1 MKISYNLFWGTV
13 IIAVITHVI
22 AINMLP
28 KTLMNVA
35 FERVGAGRVNQWRLA
50 DRVTENS
57 RAIVRP
63 APDFAYSACAFDL
76 ADGPVVIHVAPWED
90 YWSLSLYQSNSDN
103 FFVLN
108 DRESRQ
114 GGDIVLVRR
123 GRGAPDDVAGRVVEA
138 PSDRGIALI
147 RRLAP
152 TAESYAAAAAA
163 ARSDV
168 CAALNAGS

>member
-13 IIAVITHVI
+13 IVAVITHLV

-35 FERVGAGRVNQWRLA
+35 FERVSAGRVNQWHLA
-50 DRVTENS
+50 ERVTENS

-63 APDFAYSACAFDL
+63 SPDFAYSACAFDL
-76 ADGPVVIHVAPWED
+76 ADGPVTIHVAPWED

-108 DRESRQ
+108 DREARQ
-114 GGDIVLVRR
+114 GGDLVLVRR
-123 GRGAPDDVAGRVVEA
+123 GRTPPDGATGRVVES

-152 TAESYAAAAAA
+152 TAESYAAAAAV
-163 ARSDV
+163 ARGDV
-168 CAALNAGS
+168 CAQQSAGS